1 MASELGLKMTVYSV
15 TAMIKNLF
23 SDEEQNLGISIIDHS
38 SFLLSIEVPFLVHDT
53 VIHKHEAII

>member
-1 MASELGLKMTVYSV
+1 MMTVNSV